1 MSRTYGVLTTAHLL
15 APVAIANTETVVTSY
30 SMPATFMEAGTT
42 FLVKAYGRLTTGAT
56 GGSSIF
62 RCRIGTTTLTG
73 NIAATLTIANAAL
86 ATAAPFV
93 VDMLVTVRTDGASG
107 TVLGNVSVMGG
118 IVGAFTAIADVSL
131 LASSVAVDTTAVK
144 LVELTYISGNAGST
158 ATFENATIGVI

>member
-1 MSRTYGVLTTAHLL
+1 MRTYGVLTTAHLVT
-15 APVAIANTETVVTSY
+15 AAAIANTETVITSY
-30 SMPATFMEAGTT
+30 SMPIGFMEAGTS

-86 ATAAPFV
+86 VTNGPFV
-93 VDMLVTVRTDGASG
+93 LDMLVTVRTSGASG
-107 TVLGNVSVMGG
+107 TVIGNVSVEGG
-118 IVGAFTAIADVSL
+118 IVGAFTAIGDVSL
-131 LASSVAVDTTAVK
+131 LSSTVGVDTTAIK

-158 ATFENATIGVI
+158 ATFENATIGVV